1 MIEPERPPTRWSE
14 RLAQHAPVRF
24 TQWLARGI
32 MARLEAGGPV
42 VRGMLWLVAAGLIL
56 TLLNAI
62 LRSIAQQVDPLQ
74 TLFVRY
80 LAGFVVMLPLAL
92 RGGLAHYR
100 TRRLGNHFLRAGVH
114 AVGLAMWFSALP
126 FVSLAD
132 VTAIGFTGPIF
143 LMLGAALF
151 LGEKMVAA
159 RWVAAGIGFAGVL
172 IVVGPGLTGSGGL
185 YALMMLATAPVF
197 AASTLMTKR
206 ISREDGPTAIV
217 FWQAVGVTLFGLPA
231 ALWVW
236 QPLSGSMWLLFL
248 LCGVMGSIG
257 HYCITRS
264 FHRIDLSATQ
274 SARYL
279 DLIWASLFGLMFFGD
294 WPAGTTL
301 LGGAVILVSTLWIA
315 QREARGG
322 RKEKKPED

>member
-1 MIEPERPPTRWSE
+1 MTEPERHPTRWSE

-24 TQWLARGI
+24 AQWLARGI
-32 MARLEAGGPV
+32 MARLDAGGPV

-80 LAGFVVMLPLAL
+80 LAGFIVMLPLAL

-114 AVGLAMWFSALP
+114 VVGLAMWFSALP

-217 FWQAVGVTLFGLPA
+217 FWQAVGVTLFALPA